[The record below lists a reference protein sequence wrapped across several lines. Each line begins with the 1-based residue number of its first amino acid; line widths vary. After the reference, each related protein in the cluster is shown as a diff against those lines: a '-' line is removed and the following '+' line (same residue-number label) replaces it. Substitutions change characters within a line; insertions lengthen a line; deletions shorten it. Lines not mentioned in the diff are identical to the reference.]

1 MIWFD
6 LIVFSLDDITSSIVI
21 NWRTYNES
29 LVRRGEIILDFD
41 VIDNW
46 NNELHRMN
54 QGKEGA
60 SYRYPNSFVQLL
72 GYMRIYFH
80 LPFRQTEGV
89 VTAHA
94 GKKAPSIP
102 DYSTINRRVNKL
114 DIKINERIG
123 NDIVIV
129 LDSTGIKVTN
139 RGEWLPHKWNVRKG
153 YLKIHV
159 AVDIKKK
166 KIVSLDVTSEEVYYG
181 SRLKELVD
189 NALENN
195 TLERV
200 IADGAY
206 DSNENFQYLSNKNIE
221 AAIKVRKNS
230 SYDRTVGCIPRK
242 RVVLNQLKNFERW
255 KSKVKYGSRWM
266 AETVFSSLKRAFG
279 EYVSAKKFPN
289 MVKETILK
297 ASLYNLFIIVK

>member
-1 MIWFD
+1 
-6 LIVFSLDDITSSIVI
+6 
-21 NWRTYNES
+21 
-29 LVRRGEIILDFD
+29 VRRGEIILGFD
-41 VIDNW
+41 IIDNW

-54 QGKEGA
+54 LGKEGA
-60 SYRYPNSFVQLL
+60 LYRYPDTFVLLL
-72 GYMRIYFH
+72 GYMRVYFH
-80 LPFRQTEGV
+80 LPFRQTKGV

-94 GKKAPSIP
+94 GRKVPSIP

-123 NDIVIV
+123 NDIILV

-139 RGEWLPHKWNVRKG
+139 RGEWLPHKRNVRKG

-159 AVDIKKK
+159 AVDIEKK
-166 KIVSLDVTSEEVYYG
+166 KIVSLDVTSEEVYDG

-221 AAIKVRKNS
+221 AAIKIRKNS
-230 SYDRTVGCIPRK
+230 SYDRTVGCIPKK
-242 RVVLNQLKNFERW
+242 RIVLNQLKNFERW
-255 KSKVKYGSRWM
+255 KTRVKYGSRWI
-266 AETVFSSLKRAFG
+266 AETVFSSVKRTFG
-279 EYVSAKKFPN
+279 EYVTAKRVPN
-289 MVKETILK
+289 MVKEMILK
-297 ASLYNLFIIVK
+297 ASLYNLFIIAK

>member
-1 MIWFD
+1 
-6 LIVFSLDDITSSIVI
+6 
-21 NWRTYNES
+21 
-29 LVRRGEIILDFD
+29 VRRGEIILGFD
-41 VIDNW
+41 IIDNW

-54 QGKEGA
+54 LGKEGA
-60 SYRYPNSFVQLL
+60 LYRYPDTFVLLL
-72 GYMRIYFH
+72 GYMRVYFH
-80 LPFRQTEGV
+80 LPFRQTKGV

-94 GKKAPSIP
+94 GRKVPSIP
-102 DYSTINRRVNKL
+102 DYNTINRRVNKL
-114 DIKINERIG
+114 DIKINERMG
-123 NDIVIV
+123 NDIIIV

-139 RGEWLPHKWNVRKG
+139 RGEWLPHKSNVRKG

-159 AVDIKKK
+159 AVDIEKK
-166 KIVSLDVTSEEVYYG
+166 KIVSLDVTSEEVYVG

-242 RVVLNQLKNFERW
+242 RIVLNQLKNFERW
-255 KSKVKYGSRWM
+255 KTRVKYGSRWI
-266 AETVFSSLKRAFG
+266 AETVFSSVKRTFG
-279 EYVSAKKFPN
+279 EYVTAKRVPN
-289 MVKETILK
+289 MVKEMILK
-297 ASLYNLFIIVK
+297 ASLYNLFIIAK

>member
-1 MIWFD
+1 M
-6 LIVFSLDDITSSIVI
+6 I
-21 NWRTYNES
+21 NWHVYNES
-29 LVRRGEIILDFD
+29 LVRRGEIVLDFD

-46 NNELHRMN
+46 NNELKNMN
-54 QGKEGA
+54 EDKEGA
-60 SYRYPNSFVQLL
+60 SYVYPNTFVQLL

-80 LPFRQTEGV
+80 LPYRQTEGV
-89 VTAHA
+89 VRAHA
-94 GKKAPSIP
+94 SNKVSSIP
-102 DYSTINRRVNKL
+102 DYSTINRRINKL

-166 KIVSLDVTSEEVYYG
+166 KIVSLDVTSEEVYDG
-181 SRLKELVD
+181 SRLKKLVD
-189 NALENN
+189 NTSENN
-195 TLERV
+195 DVKKV

-206 DSNENFQYLSNKNIE
+206 DSKENFRYLFHNQIE
-221 AAIKVRKNS
+221 AAVKVRKNS
-230 SYDRTVGCIPRK
+230 DGLTGCCYPRK
-242 RVVLNQLKNFERW
+242 IIVLQQLKNFKRW
-255 KSKVKYGSRWM
+255 KAKVNYGSRWI
-266 AETVFSSLKRAFG
+266 AETIFSSLKRAFG

-289 MVKETILK
+289 MVKEMMLK
-297 ASLYNLFIIVK
+297 ASLYNLFIVEK

>member
-1 MIWFD
+1 M
-6 LIVFSLDDITSSIVI
+6 I
-21 NWRTYNES
+21 NWHVYNES

-46 NNELHRMN
+46 NNELKDMN
-54 QGKEGA
+54 EGKEGA
-60 SYRYPNSFVQLL
+60 SYVYPDTFVQLL

-80 LPFRQTEGV
+80 LPYRQTEGV
-89 VTAHA
+89 VRAHA
-94 GKKAPSIP
+94 DDKVPSIP
-102 DYSTINRRVNKL
+102 DYSTINRRINKI

-159 AVDIKKK
+159 AVDIRKK
-166 KIVSLDVTSEEVYYG
+166 KIVSLDVTSEEVHDG
-181 SRLKELVD
+181 TRLKKLVD
-189 NALENN
+189 YASENN
-195 TLERV
+195 DVKRV

-206 DSNENFQYLSNKNIE
+206 DNKENFRYLFHNQIE

-230 SYDRTVGCIPRK
+230 DRLTGCYPRK
-242 RVVLNQLKNFERW
+242 IIVLQQLKNFERW
-255 KSKVKYGSRWM
+255 KSKVNYGSRWI
-266 AETVFSSLKRAFG
+266 AETVFSSLKRVFG

-289 MVKETILK
+289 MVKEMMLK
-297 ASLYNLFIIVK
+297 ASLYNRLLEENEFQNLYHMT

>member
-1 MIWFD
+1 M
-6 LIVFSLDDITSSIVI
+6 
-21 NWRTYNES
+21 
-29 LVRRGEIILDFD
+29 RRGEIILGFD
-41 VIDNW
+41 IIDNW

-54 QGKEGA
+54 LGKEGA
-60 SYRYPNSFVQLL
+60 LYRYPDTFVLLL
-72 GYMRIYFH
+72 GYMRVYFH
-80 LPFRQTEGV
+80 LPFRQTKGV

-94 GKKAPSIP
+94 GRKVPSIP

-123 NDIVIV
+123 NDIILV

-139 RGEWLPHKWNVRKG
+139 RGEWLPHKRNVRKG
-153 YLKIHV
+153 YLTIHV
-159 AVDIKKK
+159 AVDIEKK
-166 KIVSLDVTSEEVYYG
+166 KIVSLDVTSEEVYDG

-221 AAIKVRKNS
+221 AAIKIRKNS
-230 SYDRTVGCIPRK
+230 SYDRTVGCMPKK
-242 RVVLNQLKNFERW
+242 RIVLNQLKNFERW
-255 KSKVKYGSRWM
+255 KTRVKYGSRWI
-266 AETVFSSLKRAFG
+266 AETVFSSVKRTFG
-279 EYVSAKKFPN
+279 EYVTAKRVPN
-289 MVKETILK
+289 MVKEMILK
-297 ASLYNLFIIVK
+297 ASLYNLFIIAK

>member
-1 MIWFD
+1 M
-6 LIVFSLDDITSSIVI
+6 
-21 NWRTYNES
+21 
-29 LVRRGEIILDFD
+29 RRGEIILGFD

-60 SYRYPNSFVQLL
+60 LYRYPDTFVLLL

-80 LPFRQTEGV
+80 LPFRQTKGV

-94 GKKAPSIP
+94 GRKVPSIP

-114 DIKINERIG
+114 DIKVNENIG

-159 AVDIKKK
+159 AVDINKK
-166 KIVSLDVTSEEVYYG
+166 KIVSLDVTSEEVYDG

-195 TLERV
+195 TLKRV

-206 DSNENFQYLSNKNIE
+206 DSNENFQFLSDKNIE

-230 SYDRTVGCIPRK
+230 SYDRSVGCLPRK

-255 KSKVKYGSRWM
+255 KTRVKYGSRWI
-266 AETVFSSLKRAFG
+266 AETVFSSVKRTFG
-279 EYVSAKKFPN
+279 EYVTAKRFPN
-289 MVKETILK
+289 MVKEMILK
-297 ASLYNLFIIVK
+297 ASLYNLFLAG